1 LSKDVIERGLEDIL
15 NSERELR
22 KIAEVQNREMRKVL
36 TEVAYRLA
44 GDRMEVIRKQ
54 DPGSPDN
61 WDSDDWREFFAKNIQ
76 EISGWD
82 HSEELRKRLRLLERE
97 RDTAMQKLE
106 ELRGH
111 MAEKEAQVTA
121 EKVDDKIEQ
130 EKVPDAGSSLTSNK
144 LGIFESI
151 ELPEIPRKP
160 PTRFASRLGTGKRW
174 KRQAQALYLMAVRGL
189 SLRLEILQIVGE
201 MENVSPNA
209 GSLRRMIDDGLI
221 SKGLVVFGKLSMN
234 LSQPAKLVVLRLTD
248 DGRELCNILG
258 WEPVESEWERLIRLH
273 DGNRQEEHTAG
284 VLAFSYHSHRRGWQ
298 TEVLPDVEGN
308 AKPDVLVIKGEER
321 IFVEVEFGE
330 DKPNKWRNLAELQ
343 GFVALCAAT
352 AEKRS
357 KLVAECKLDKLSGIA
372 TDIETLIQE
381 SGGITG
387 KLWVEKW

>member
-1 LSKDVIERGLEDIL
+1 LSKDVIERGLDDIL

-44 GDRMEVIRKQ
+44 GDRMEEIRKE

-61 WDSDDWREFFAKNIQ
+61 WDADDWREFFAKNIQ

-82 HSEELRKRLRLLERE
+82 NAEELRKRLQVLERE
-97 RDTAMQKLE
+97 RVSAMQEVE
-106 ELRGH
+106 ELRRR
-111 MAEKEAQVTA
+111 MVEKEAQVTIV
-121 EKVDDKIEQ
+121 EEDSKKEQ
-130 EKVPDAGSSLTSNK
+130 EKVQDSGSSATSNNK
-144 LGIFESI
+144 GILESI

-174 KRQAQALYLMAVRGL
+174 KRQAHALYLMAGKGL
-189 SLRLEILQIVGE
+189 SLRLEILQVVGE
-201 MENVSPNA
+201 MANVNPNS
-209 GSLRRMIDDGLI
+209 GSMVRMINDGLI
-221 SKGLVVFGKLSMN
+221 AKGLVAIGKFVMN
-234 LSQPAKLVVLRLTD
+234 LSQPAKMVVLRLTD

-273 DGNRQEEHTAG
+273 DGDRQKEHTAG
-284 VLAFSYHSHRRGWQ
+284 VLAFTYHSRRRGWR
-298 TEVLPDVEGN
+298 TEVLPDVDGN
-308 AKPDVLVIKGEER
+308 AVPDVLVKKGDER

-330 DKPNKWRNLAELQ
+330 DKPNKWRNLAALQ

-357 KLVAECKLDKLSGIA
+357 KLVAECKLDKLGGVA

-381 SGGITG
+381 SGGVPG

>member
-1 LSKDVIERGLEDIL
+1 MIERGLDDIL

-36 TEVAYRLA
+36 TEVAYRLT
-44 GDRMEVIRKQ
+44 GDKMEEIRKQ

-61 WDSDDWREFFAKNIQ
+61 WDADDWREFFAKNIQ

-82 HSEELRKRLRLLERE
+82 NSEELQKRLQVLERE
-97 RDTAMQKLE
+97 RDTAL
-106 ELRGH
+106 
-111 MAEKEAQVTA
+111 A
-121 EKVDDKIEQ
+121 EQ
-130 EKVPDAGSSLTSNK
+130 EKLRRRSAEAKKQVMPDTDDSKQEPERTPEVGV
-144 LGIFESI
+144 ESGKVERSEII
-151 ELPEIPRKP
+151 EFPDMPKKP

-174 KRQAQALYLMAVRGL
+174 RRQAQALYLMAVRGL
-189 SLRLEILQIVGE
+189 SLRLEILQVIGE
-201 MENVSPNA
+201 MANVNPRS

-221 SKGLVVFGKLSMN
+221 SKGLVALGKLSMN
-234 LSQPAKLVVLRLTD
+234 LSQPAKMAVLRLTD
-248 DGRELCNILG
+248 DGKELCRILG

-273 DGNRQEEHTAG
+273 DGNRQKEHTAG
-284 VLAFSYHSHRRGWQ
+284 VLAFTYHSRRRGWE

-308 AKPDVLVIKGEER
+308 AAPDVLVKKDGER

-330 DKPNKWRNLAELQ
+330 NKANKWRNLAELQ

-357 KLVAECKLDKLSGIA
+357 KLVAECKLDKLNGIA

-381 SGGITG
+381 SGGVPG